1 MIFDPSTEDHLRPW
15 LTRTLEPICDADPEA
30 LSNYILALLKHESPE
45 ADLRR
50 DLSQQLEEFLE
61 KETAGFVNTLF
72 TALRTK
78 SYLPYTTSSTP
89 PPVATGSND
98 QGIPIPLDALL
109 APAAGPQGRKRAGD
123 YDEAADGR
131 PAKGPRLSHDDQFAG
146 RGNGHGM
153 GNGMMGMNGMQGM
166 NGMGMQGMPNQ
177 RIYQPPGGG
186 RGICRDYHI
195 KGYCSRGAMCKF
207 SHGDDAFVPPM
218 MGMGPMMPGG
228 GGMGFPPGASGPRP
242 GADTG
247 YDPNNAR
254 LELNALGRP
263 PKAPLMRRE
272 NAAFHAHKHGELPVI
287 QDLTPR
293 VPREEGSA
301 PPPPDT
307 SLPSNP
313 MMGPSSSV
321 PGGMLDQAAQMDVDF
336 NGMGAVNPRGPAR
349 GAFGGGRPAR
359 GRGNGTFGADV
370 QRFRPERRNDKT
382 LVVEKIPR
390 EKLSLDAVNG
400 WFKQFGTVT
409 NVAVD
414 VKTAKA
420 LVSFADHN
428 EAHAAWKSEEAVFGN
443 RFVKV
448 FWHRPME
455 GHGTAG
461 QRALAA
467 SANGLSARNG
477 SEAAP
482 TTTTAGK
489 ANGHGGSATSSALA
503 AKQQKLETQIAEQKA
518 LMERLK
524 TASAEEKKEVFGR
537 LRELGKEIEATKTGS
552 TTAAATPAPQTRKAS
567 PATDAITAEEQAKR
581 DLLDKELELH
591 SATVAAE
598 GEGEDTTESLKAKL
612 ARLQAEAAS
621 LGIDPSN
628 PEASTSAP
636 PYAAGGYRP
645 YRGRGRGRGRGAY
658 GYRGGR
664 GGPPPNMRLDNR
676 PRRLLVKEVA
686 PDVQQAVRD
695 WYEATGQVESF
706 EPTDDGDVVVA
717 FRTRVAA
724 EQALA
729 KGSNIPL
736 AGHKQ
741 VSWMAGSAPVK
752 HAGANKDVG
761 SEAPME
767 EPSYGHDE
775 DRPMGEEEAGPS
787 GWGEEDTML

>member
-1 MIFDPSTEDHLRPW
+1 
-15 LTRTLEPICDADPEA
+15 
-30 LSNYILALLKHESPE
+30 
-45 ADLRR
+45 
-50 DLSQQLEEFLE
+50 
-61 KETAGFVNTLF
+61 
-72 TALRTK
+72 
-78 SYLPYTTSSTP
+78 
-89 PPVATGSND
+89 
-98 QGIPIPLDALL
+98 
-109 APAAGPQGRKRAGD
+109 
-123 YDEAADGR
+123 
-131 PAKGPRLSHDDQFAG
+131 
-146 RGNGHGM
+146 M
-153 GNGMMGMNGMQGM
+153 GNGVMGVSGM
-166 NGMGMQGMPNQ
+166 NGMGMPNQ
-177 RIYQPPGGG
+177 RVYAPPGGG
-186 RGICRDYHI
+186 RGICRDYHSACAGCTEMFYNTDSQTV

-207 SHGDDAFVPPM
+207 SHGDDAFVPL
-218 MGMGPMMPGG
+218 MGMNPMISGAP
-228 GGMGFPPGASGPRP
+228 MGFPPGPSGHIP

-254 LELNALGRP
+254 LELNAFGRP

-272 NAAFHAHKHGELPVI
+272 NAAFSANKHGELPVI

-293 VPREEGSA
+293 VPREEGAEGSMPA
-301 PPPPDT
+301 PVDT
-307 SLPSNP
+307 SLPPNP
-313 MMGPSSSV
+313 VMGPSGSTSNGV
-321 PGGMLDQAAQMDVDF
+321 QMDVDS
-336 NGMGAVNPRGPAR
+336 NGSIPSMAAPGIGMGAVNPRGPAR
-349 GAFGGGRPAR
+349 GFAGGRPPR
-359 GRGNGTFGADV
+359 GRAPGTFGADV

-420 LVSFADHN
+420 LVSFSDHN

-467 SANGLSARNG
+467 SATNVAARNG
-477 SEAAP
+477 SEPASTPIA
-482 TTTTAGK
+482 AGK
-489 ANGHGGSATSSALA
+489 TNGNNSSATSSALA
-503 AKQQKLETQIAEQKA
+503 AKQQKLEAQITEQKS

-524 TASAEEKKEVFGR
+524 TASAEEKKDIFGR
-537 LRELGKEIEATKTGS
+537 LRELGKEIEATKTGGTS
-552 TTAAATPAPQTRKAS
+552 AGASPAPQPRKKT
-567 PATDAITAEEQAKR
+567 PTTDASTAEEQAKR

-598 GEGEDTTESLKAKL
+598 GEGEETTESLKAKL
-612 ARLQAEAAS
+612 AKLQAEVRTLTMSSSNSLTLRSKAAS

-628 PEASTSAP
+628 PEASTFAP
-636 PYAAGGYRP
+636 AFTSGGYRP
-645 YRGRGRGRGRGAY
+645 YRGRGRGRGRGTY

-706 EPTDDGDVVVA
+706 EPTNDGDVVVS

-724 EQALA
+724 EQ
-729 KGSNIPL
+729 
-736 AGHKQ
+736 
-741 VSWMAGSAPVK
+741 VK
-752 HAGANKDVG
+752 SVCT
-761 SEAPME
+761 
-767 EPSYGHDE
+767 PSSSSY
-775 DRPMGEEEAGPS
+775 S
-787 GWGEEDTML
+787 FT

>member
-45 ADLRR
+45 ADLRK
-50 DLSQQLEEFLE
+50 DLSEQLEEFLE

-89 PPVATGSND
+89 PPAPSGSAD

-109 APAAGPQGRKRAGD
+109 QPAAAPHGRKRAGD
-123 YDEAADGR
+123 YDETADGR
-131 PAKGPRLSHDDQFAG
+131 PAKGPRLSQGDQFAG
-146 RGNGHGM
+146 RGNGYGM
-153 GNGMMGMNGMQGM
+153 GNGMMGIGGM
-166 NGMGMQGMPNQ
+166 NGNQ

-218 MGMGPMMPGG
+218 MGMGQMMPNGG
-228 GGMGFPPGASGPRP
+228 LGFPPGGSPP
-242 GADTG
+242 GGDAG

-254 LELNALGRP
+254 MELNTFGRP

-272 NAAFHAHKHGELPVI
+272 NAAFAAHKHGELPVI

-293 VPREEGSA
+293 VPREEGAEDSA
-301 PPPPDT
+301 PPDT
-307 SLPSNP
+307 SLPPGP
-313 MMGPSSSV
+313 MMGASGSI
-321 PGGMLDQAAQMDVDF
+321 PGGLLDQAVGMDIDP
-336 NGMGAVNPRGPAR
+336 NTLERGIVNPRGPAR
-349 GAFGGGRPAR
+349 GFGGGRPLR
-359 GRGNGTFGADV
+359 GRSQGTFGADV

-467 SANGLSARNG
+467 SASTFSTRNG
-477 SEAAP
+477 SEAVP
-482 TTTTAGK
+482 SAGAAAK
-489 ANGHGGSATSSALA
+489 ANGHGASASSSALA
-503 AKQQKLETQIAEQKA
+503 AKQQILEMQIAEQKS

-524 TASAEEKKEVFGR
+524 TASVEEKKDIFGR
-537 LRELGKEIEATKTGS
+537 LRELGKEIETTKTGS
-552 TTAAATPAPQTRKAS
+552 TTAPPLSASSTRTKSPTLGAP
-567 PATDAITAEEQAKR
+567 TADEQAKR
-581 DLLDKELELH
+581 EMLDKELDLH
-591 SATVAAE
+591 SATVAVE
-598 GEGEDTTESLKAKL
+598 GDGEDSTESLKAKL
-612 ARLQAEAAS
+612 AKLQAEAAS

-628 PEASTSAP
+628 PEASTSATT
-636 PYAAGGYRP
+636 YAPGGYRP
-645 YRGRGRGRGRGAY
+645 YRGRGRGRGRGAF

-676 PRRLLVKEVA
+676 PRKLLVKEVSSEA
-686 PDVQQAVRD
+686 QQAVRD

-706 EPTDDGDVVVA
+706 EPTGDGDVVVS
-717 FRTRVAA
+717 FRTRNAA

-741 VSWMAGSAPVK
+741 VSWMTGPAPAK
-752 HAGANKDVG
+752 PGEIAG

-767 EPSYGHDE
+767 NSSSFGHEE
-775 DRPMGEEEAGPS
+775 DRVMGEEEGGPT